1 MASTIYQNFNKKKKR
16 NNPFIV
22 NSQKDNDRSPTET
35 LGDDKEERS
44 SFPKVVVG
52 NLLLL
57 KKWKTTDTG
66 QKHSSMTLLDN
77 NPISKD

>member
-1 MASTIYQNFNKKKKR
+1 M
-16 NNPFIV
+16 

-52 NLLLL
+52 NL
-57 KKWKTTDTG
+57 
-66 QKHSSMTLLDN
+66 SCFFFDN
-77 NPISKD
+77 NGSPTKFLGDDGEKDHLLNKRSS